1 MITEKLNARR
11 LISHATAKGWR
22 AHHIVFNRV
31 FTQHSFIF
39 TKPRIKLI
47 LMMLNMKIA
56 GKKKTWFALNAC
68 LVNFLN
74 LPSQRFENQ
83 KLPRVRQKY
92 VPQIW
97 QAKHEVHRVLLV
109 R

>member
-1 MITEKLNARR
+1 MIAEKLNARR

-31 FTQHSFIF
+31 FTQHSFMF

-56 GKKKTWFALNAC
+56 G
-68 LVNFLN
+68 
-74 LPSQRFENQ
+74 Q
-83 KLPRVRQKY
+83 KNNMVCIKG
-92 VPQIW
+92 
-97 QAKHEVHRVLLV
+97 LLG
-109 R
+109 